1 MSILGLG
8 NPPIF
13 ASGSGPCPD
22 CPDCPDCPECPEC
35 PPDPK
40 ATAVNMLWG
49 PAALGY
55 WRESAAGLSGY
66 ALDDSNDAMAQVF
79 VIPRSGTITK
89 IGMYCTAVTG
99 NPPAYNVGLVTI
111 SAATGFPSTSAY
123 GGSALTTYD
132 FTAAGWVWIDLPTPA
147 TAVAGEFAA
156 VHIWPPASAP
166 DSSNCAS
173 ITHYQIVG
181 GGLGGIPRGSNFS
194 TIWHVADRGAWTAF
208 AVQYSDGLVA
218 GLPMDNCNTFAFD
231 SADTPDEVGCRF
243 TLPFAANSFG
253 CRLFLSAVSAS
264 APFTATLYDAAGNTL
279 AVYTVSDE
287 DEICGSGDYPVS
299 IDCHWAVVALTAN
312 AVYRLAIKATSG
324 TLTITPALASF
335 ESAASLTNN
344 LTIPE
349 AGRWMQTTR
358 TDGGAWTDTNTGLV
372 WMALWIN
379 SMTLPG

>member
-35 PPDPK
+35 PPDPV

-49 PAALGY
+49 PAALGSY
-55 WRESAAGLSGY
+55 PRAAVGLSGY
-66 ALDDSNDAMAQVF
+66 ALDDSNDAVAQVF
-79 VIPRSGTITK
+79 AIPRSGTITK
-89 IGMYCTAVTG
+89 IGVYCTAVTG
-99 NPPAYNVGLVTI
+99 DPPAYNVGLVTVGA
-111 SAATGFPSTSAY
+111 STGIPSTSAY

-132 FTAAGWVWIDLPTPA
+132 FTAGGWVWITLPTPA
-147 TAVAGEFAA
+147 TAVAGESAA
-156 VHIWPPASAP
+156 VHIWPTGSVP
-166 DSSNCAS
+166 D
-173 ITHYQIVG
+173 
-181 GGLGGIPRGSNFS
+181 GSNYATLS
-194 TIWHVADRGAWTAF
+194 NGLMVSGGSAGLPRVPYYSVSWNVADREGWTAI

-218 GLPMDNCNTFAFD
+218 GLPMDNCNTLTFD

-243 TLPFAANSFG
+243 TLPFSANSFG
-253 CRLFLSAVSAS
+253 CRLVLCDAASS
-264 APFTATLYDAAGNTL
+264 APFVVTLYDAADNML
-279 AVYTVSDE
+279 ASYTISDE
-287 DEICGSGDYPVS
+287 DEANQGGTYPTL
-299 IDCHWAVVALTAN
+299 IDCHWAEAALTAD

-324 TLTITPALASF
+324 TLTITPSLASF

-358 TDGGAWTDTNTGLV
+358 TDGGAWTDTAAGLV